1 MTSYKPVN
9 VDIIFEGKT
18 ESYFVKLVLN
28 QYFSK
33 YNIFLKPYDLGG
45 NVTTEKIVRYLKRAK
60 NPIKTTLVDF
70 YGYKNTDE
78 KTVEELENEISSYLS
93 DNYYVLPYIQM
104 HEIEA
109 LWFCDINKIGEKM
122 NANSTQLEK
131 LQAIIGTY
139 PNPEDINNSKETA
152 PSKRLELIF
161 VGYDK
166 PSDGA
171 KIAQEIPIE
180 LYMEKCPRFKK
191 WINDL
196 KERVDKYR
204 ASSYV

>member
-1 MTSYKPVN
+1 MTSYKPIN
-9 VDIIFEGKT
+9 VDILCEGKT
-18 ESYFVKLVLN
+18 ELYFVKFVLN
-28 QYFSK
+28 QYFCK
-33 YNIFLKPYDLGG
+33 FDIYLKSVDLGG
-45 NVTTEKIVRYLKRAK
+45 AITTEKIVRYLQHSK
-60 NPIKTTLVDF
+60 NPIRTTLVDF
-70 YGYKNTDE
+70 YGYKNTDG
-78 KTVEELENEISSYLS
+78 KTIDELELEISSRCGNKY
-93 DNYYVLPYIQM
+93 NVLPYIQM

-109 LWFCDINKIGEKM
+109 LWFCDINKIALKM
-122 NANSTQLEK
+122 NASNKQLKK
-131 LQAIIGTY
+131 LQAIIDTY

-152 PSKRLELIF
+152 PSKRLESIF
-161 VGYDK
+161 IGYDK

-204 ASSYV
+204 AN

>member
-33 YNIFLKPYDLGG
+33 FNIFLKSYDLGG
-45 NVTTEKIVRYLKRAK
+45 NVTTEKIVKYLKRAK
-60 NPIKTTLVDF
+60 NPIRTTLVDF
-70 YGYKNTDE
+70 YGYKKSNG
-78 KTVEELENEISSYLS
+78 KTADELESEILAYF
-93 DNYYVLPYIQM
+93 DDKYFVLPYIQM

-109 LWFCDINKIGEKM
+109 LWFSDINKIAEKM
-122 NANSTQLEK
+122 NANSKQLEK
-131 LQAIIGTY
+131 LQAIIDTY
-139 PNPEDINNSKETA
+139 PNPEDINNSRDTA
-152 PSKRLELIF
+152 PSKRLETIF

-171 KIAQEIPIE
+171 KIAQEIPVE
-180 LYMEKCPRFKK
+180 LYMEKCPRFKE
-191 WINDL
+191 WVENILD
-196 KERVDKYR
+196 RVDNLRK
-204 ASSYV
+204 